1 MVWYSI
7 VVLDD
12 MTLLNI
18 ALYCSEAER
27 RVSVG
32 GVGGVGGWVVCKVI
46 FVSNPTYIKLFW
58 VVGCVVVLTIFSRT
72 YFNLGNF
79 LKFYHVGVLKASLI

>member
-32 GVGGVGGWVVCKVI
+32 GWGGVVCKVI
-46 FVSNPTYIKLFW
+46 FMSNPIYIKLFW
-58 VVGCVVVLTIFSRT
+58 VVGCVVVLTISGLQT
-72 YFNLGNF
+72 GTL
-79 LKFYHVGVLKASLI
+79 